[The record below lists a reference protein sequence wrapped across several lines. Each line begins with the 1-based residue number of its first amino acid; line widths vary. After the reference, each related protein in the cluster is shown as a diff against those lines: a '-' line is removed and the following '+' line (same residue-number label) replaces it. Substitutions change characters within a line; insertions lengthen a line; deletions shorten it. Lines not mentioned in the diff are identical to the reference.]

1 MLLSYYVQNSV
12 VGIILV
18 SIVLFYVLGQGGRRQ
33 AQDSLF
39 VALLFSTFAII
50 LLELSVDLLSGKIFY
65 GSRKLLTFATFW
77 FYVVNPIPGALY
89 LLYLDQLRRRWVR
102 IPRGIGLIAFAPLAG
117 AFILIVTSLF
127 NGFIFSIDSNN
138 VYQRGQG
145 FYLIILADLLGLF
158 MGFIYLVFYRN
169 SFKEK
174 DFSLLLFFPLPV
186 LIGSALQILFYG
198 MEVTGISLALT
209 LVIVYLHM
217 QNTQANKDYLTS
229 LYNRSLC
236 EQYFP
241 SLLGRQKKDRAIG
254 GILMDINDFKIIN
267 DSFGHE
273 LGDKS
278 LRYFSRLLLDSFGSS
293 WFIARYGG
301 DEFILFKEG
310 VTNGDLERDIVHFN
324 EQLERFNSRGTLP
337 FPLSVSYGC
346 SLYEGSDS
354 VDGDAFVKS
363 LDTLMYEQK
372 RLYHASHDR
381 RK

>member
-1 MLLSYYVQNSV
+1 
-12 VGIILV
+12 
-18 SIVLFYVLGQGGRRQ
+18 
-33 AQDSLF
+33 
-39 VALLFSTFAII
+39 
-50 LLELSVDLLSGKIFY
+50 
-65 GSRKLLTFATFW
+65 
-77 FYVVNPIPGALY
+77 
-89 LLYLDQLRRRWVR
+89 
-102 IPRGIGLIAFAPLAG
+102 
-117 AFILIVTSLF
+117 
-127 NGFIFSIDSNN
+127 
-138 VYQRGQG
+138 
-145 FYLIILADLLGLF
+145 
-158 MGFIYLVFYRN
+158 
-169 SFKEK
+169 
-174 DFSLLLFFPLPV
+174 
-186 LIGSALQILFYG
+186 
-198 MEVTGISLALT
+198 
-209 LVIVYLHM
+209 M